1 MRTAIY
7 PGSFDPPTLGHLDII
22 ERAAKLFDQVIV
34 AVGYNSNKDGFLTVE
49 EREEALKGCC
59 HPWPN
64 VEVSSFQGLLVN
76 YCHQRE
82 ATAIVRGLRAVSDFD
97 FEFQISIANRRLA
110 PDVDTIMLMTKW
122 EYSYISST
130 IVREV
135 AKLGG
140 DYGQFVPEP
149 VRQVVDRVL
158 AR

>member
-59 HPWPN
+59 YPWAN